1 MATRIDQE
9 YQDLKKRVHYYIV
22 ERLDEEGIE
31 VGKTGRETLQA
42 FVQNSVQ
49 GFVSQHRMPL
59 SAQDLALLSRE
70 TFDEVVGFGPLEP
83 LLADDSVNDIRS
95 CGGK

>member
-42 FVQNSVQ
+42 FVQNSVPKSGEGGRRSQ
-49 GFVSQHRMPL
+49 GADGNRSRSRCL
-59 SAQDLALLSRE
+59 SEQ
-70 TFDEVVGFGPLEP
+70 VVGF
-83 LLADDSVNDIRS
+83 VV
-95 CGGK
+95 CVGKVGKLKKR